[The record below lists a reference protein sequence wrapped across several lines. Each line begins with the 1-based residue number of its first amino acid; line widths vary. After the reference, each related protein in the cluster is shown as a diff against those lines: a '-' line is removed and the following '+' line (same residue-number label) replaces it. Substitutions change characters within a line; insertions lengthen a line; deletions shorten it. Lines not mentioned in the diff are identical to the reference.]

1 MKKIK
6 NKIAIGA
13 LSGLLLCSCGDF
25 LEPSSTSEFVP
36 KDASSLNELLLGEAY
51 PRNDIDRMNIFLNLM
66 DDDITAMP
74 YQIPQD
80 GFDANR
86 FLAAY
91 TWQPDMFK
99 MMEEAGY
106 TSTNMYERYYQLI
119 LGANAVIDYIDQVS
133 DEKQK
138 INYVLAQAYAL
149 RGFLYFKLV
158 NIFGE
163 PVNSNPNALG
173 VPLKLNSGVEIEEAA
188 LERRS
193 VKQVYDQILIDM
205 LEAERLYKTLPEE
218 KQFDKDYRTSLPMV
232 QLILSRV
239 YLYLEDWKKA
249 ADYAEQLMQNNQFK
263 LLDLNSVALE
273 TENGYPNFKTY
284 HAYAES
290 SEVIWLYGSVN
301 DMGGL
306 VMTYAGTA
314 NPKDNNR
321 IMHAYFKASD
331 ELMDSFEETDL
342 RKERYIIRKPVRDD
356 RGIEVWTPMAI
367 GKLSVSIPEYTGIAL
382 NNYYKPVTASG
393 VFGRSLRLSEAYLN
407 YAEAKAMMFK
417 EGTDG
422 NGANDAKEAL
432 DELRSHRFATA
443 DFETLEISDA
453 EELVQFIRDERRREL
468 CFEDHRWYDLR
479 RWGMK
484 EIKHVWYTD
493 ENTKST
499 YTLNVGDKGYTVPI
513 PDEAMEMNAA
523 LKQNELAGKRT
534 AVVEELQADEN

>member
-13 LSGLLLCSCGDF
+13 LTGLLLCSCGDF

>member
-342 RKERYIIRKPVRDD
+342 RKERYIIRKPVRDN

>member
-173 VPLKLNSGVEIEEAA
+173 VPLN
-188 LERRS
+188 
-193 VKQVYDQILIDM
+193 
-205 LEAERLYKTLPEE
+205 
-218 KQFDKDYRTSLPMV
+218 
-232 QLILSRV
+232 
-239 YLYLEDWKKA
+239 
-249 ADYAEQLMQNNQFK
+249 ADL
-263 LLDLNSVALE
+263 
-273 TENGYPNFKTY
+273 
-284 HAYAES
+284 
-290 SEVIWLYGSVN
+290 
-301 DMGGL
+301 
-306 VMTYAGTA
+306 
-314 NPKDNNR
+314 
-321 IMHAYFKASD
+321 
-331 ELMDSFEETDL
+331 
-342 RKERYIIRKPVRDD
+342 
-356 RGIEVWTPMAI
+356 
-367 GKLSVSIPEYTGIAL
+367 
-382 NNYYKPVTASG
+382 
-393 VFGRSLRLSEAYLN
+393 
-407 YAEAKAMMFK
+407 
-417 EGTDG
+417 
-422 NGANDAKEAL
+422 
-432 DELRSHRFATA
+432 
-443 DFETLEISDA
+443 
-453 EELVQFIRDERRREL
+453 
-468 CFEDHRWYDLR
+468 
-479 RWGMK
+479 
-484 EIKHVWYTD
+484 
-493 ENTKST
+493 
-499 YTLNVGDKGYTVPI
+499 
-513 PDEAMEMNAA
+513 
-523 LKQNELAGKRT
+523 
-534 AVVEELQADEN
+534 

>member
-133 DEKQK
+133 DEEQK

-188 LERRS
+188 LERKT

-205 LEAERLYKTLPEE
+205 LEAERLYKTLSED

-249 ADYAEQLMQNNQFK
+249 AEYAELLMQNNQFK